1 MSEIVNIIPI
11 NPTNFELQEY
21 SVDDTSLITNV
32 EVQTSFN
39 PSTDKIEYFVYD
51 LNQNLLYSN
60 VNGYRGYSLIDNNL
74 VLDPETDLK
83 NSGFTEGQYNT
94 LYNFVSLKL
103 ASSPL
108 FPYFISQISTDRTEI
123 RLDTTSIPNE
133 LVITS
138 SLELTT
144 NIQNSTGSYYDFY
157 LDFGD
162 NNLVIAV
169 NALLDTTDDN
179 NPTVLIKLYEPLPQ
193 QFTTT
198 SQCWVVT
205 QVSEPVAYNINI
217 TQTFDVLDNNIQLKG
232 PNTNLNVTDQYNN
245 ATSYTNFN

>member
-39 PSTDKIEYFVYD
+39 PSTDKIAYFVYD

-94 LYNFVSLKL
+94 LYNFVSPKL

-162 NNLVIAV
+162 NQLVIA
-169 NALLDTTDDN
+169 NNILLDTSSID
-179 NPTVLIKLYEPLPQ
+179 NPTVLIKLYEALPI
-193 QFTTT
+193 QFDIN
-198 SQCWVVT
+198 SQVWVVT
-205 QVSEPVAYNINI
+205 QVANPVAYNINI
-217 TQTFDVLDNNIQLKG
+217 TQIFDLVDETIKLKG
-232 PNTNLNVTDQYNN
+232 PNLNI
-245 ATSYTNFN
+245 SI